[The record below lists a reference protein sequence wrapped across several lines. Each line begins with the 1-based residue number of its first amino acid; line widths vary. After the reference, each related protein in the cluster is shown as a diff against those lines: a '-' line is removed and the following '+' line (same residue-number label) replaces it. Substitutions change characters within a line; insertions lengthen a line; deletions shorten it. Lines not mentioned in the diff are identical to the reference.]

1 MSLFTVDA
9 TLCKKDGLCA
19 AVCPVRIIANNKQTQ
34 IPEPV
39 ENADELCIN
48 CGHCMAICPYGALSL
63 TKMSPA
69 QCRQIPKDW
78 NLSPQQVELFLKARR
93 SIRVYKKEPVSRDTI
108 EKIID
113 VARYAPSGINRQ
125 PVHWLV
131 VYDTKKVTEL
141 AKLVIDWMRILI
153 SEKASIAES
162 LRMQNTVDAWD
173 NGDDRILRK
182 CPHVVIAY
190 ALKDDMTA
198 MQAATISLAYLEL
211 AAVSFGLGACW
222 AGYLQMAVNMC
233 PAAMES
239 LGINK
244 KCSCF
249 GAMMLGY
256 PQHHYIRIP
265 LRNTPSIKWK

>member
-1 MSLFTVDA
+1 MSLFTVDTA
-9 TLCKKDGLCA
+9 ICKKDGLCA
-19 AVCPVRIIANNKQTQ
+19 AVCPVRVVSINKQTQ
-34 IPEPV
+34 IPEPAA
-39 ENADELCIN
+39 NADDLCIN
-48 CGHCMAICPYGALSL
+48 CGHCVAVCPYGALSL
-63 TKMSPA
+63 STMAAA

-78 NLSPQQVELFLKARR
+78 NLTPQQVGLLLKARR
-93 SIRVYKKEPVSRDTI
+93 SIRAYKKEPVSRDTI

-131 VYDTKKVTEL
+131 VYDMKKVSEL

-153 SEKASIAES
+153 SEKAAVAES

-182 CPHVVIAY
+182 SPHVVITY
-190 ALKDDMTA
+190 ALKDDITA
-198 MQAATISLAYLEL
+198 MQAATIALTYLEL
-211 AAVSFGLGACW
+211 AAVSFGVGTCW
-222 AGYLQMAVNMC
+222 AGYLQMAINMC
-233 PAAMES
+233 PAAMEL

-249 GAMMLGY
+249 GAMMIGY
-256 PQHHYIRIP
+256 PQYSYTRVP
-265 LRNTPSIKWK
+265 LRNPAAIKWK